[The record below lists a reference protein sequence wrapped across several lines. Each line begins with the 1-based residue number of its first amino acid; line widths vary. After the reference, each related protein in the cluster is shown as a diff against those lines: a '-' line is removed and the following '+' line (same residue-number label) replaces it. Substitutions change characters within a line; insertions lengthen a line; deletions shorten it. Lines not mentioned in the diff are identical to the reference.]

1 MDITTGII
9 VFVVG
14 FVMGAVMI
22 WVVRQRELDASRV
35 GQGQLKDQFATLSR
49 EALDQN
55 MKSFLEVAGEKFKGL
70 LSSSD
75 VQLEEKKK
83 LIDAALGSMNEHLKG
98 LNKQTI
104 ELKTELTESK
114 SAVGKLGATT
124 DQLRQILSSSQARGQ
139 WGERMVEDILNLMG
153 LAEGINY
160 DKQTAVAEGRPD
172 FTFHLPAGKT
182 MNMDVKFPLVHYEKY
197 LVANNDVEKKVEK
210 KAFLGDVR
218 KHVKAI
224 AGRSYIDIS
233 KGTVDYVLMF
243 IPNESIYSFINQ
255 EDHELIDFSLERRI
269 VLCSPITL
277 YAVLSLVRQAVE
289 NFSME
294 EKAGEMQ
301 ALVVQFS
308 AQWERFVEK
317 IEKMG
322 GSLDALSNHYHELSS
337 TRLRQLEKPMDKI
350 KELQLGHPGDGR
362 PLEGPDS

>member
-160 DKQTAVAEGRPD
+160 DKQTSVGEGRPD

-182 MNMDVKFPLVHYEKY
+182 MNMDVKFPLAHYEKY
-197 LVANNDVEKKVEK
+197 IVTNNDFEKEK
-210 KAFLGDVR
+210 EKTAFLRDVR
-218 KHVKAI
+218 QHVRTI
-224 AGRSYIDIS
+224 ASRSYIDVS
-233 KGTVDYVLMF
+233 NGTVDYVLMF
-243 IPNESIYSFINQ
+243 IPNESIYSFVNQ
-255 EDHELIDFSLERRI
+255 EDHELIDFALKKRI

-294 EKAGEMQ
+294 EKAGEMRT
-301 ALVVQFS
+301 LVVQFS
-308 AQWERFVEK
+308 EQWEKFVKK
-317 IEKMG
+317 IEKLG
-322 GSLDALSNHYHELSS
+322 GSL
-337 TRLRQLEKPMDKI
+337 
-350 KELQLGHPGDGR
+350 
-362 PLEGPDS
+362 